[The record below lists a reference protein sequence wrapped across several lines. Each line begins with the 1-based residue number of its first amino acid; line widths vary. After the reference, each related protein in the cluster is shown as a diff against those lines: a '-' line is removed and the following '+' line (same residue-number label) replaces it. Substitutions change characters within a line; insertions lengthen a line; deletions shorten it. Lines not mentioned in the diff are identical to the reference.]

1 MDKDYIGGHTSSQFN
16 RDMESANQQA
26 AEMGELVLRQLTS
39 SLSALLNLD
48 PDLARRVR
56 DEEDKVNQLELSI
69 DEVCARVLALH
80 QPEAGDLRLIV
91 AISKIVLDLER
102 IGDESAKIASMAE
115 RLSGKSEPAAGF
127 EHVREIGDRVTDML
141 TRILK
146 AFAEFDAE
154 AARQIRAADR
164 EVDERYRKAMKVLVK
179 QMKQDSALIKRTL
192 NLLWSLR
199 ALERIG
205 DHVRNVC
212 EQLIYVVEGKDI
224 RHVPPEEMQ
233 GPDN

>member
-1 MDKDYIGGHTSSQFN
+1 MDKEYIGGHTSSQFN
-16 RDMESANQQA
+16 RDMESVNQQTA
-26 AEMGELVLRQLTS
+26 QMGELVRRQLTS

-48 PDLARRVR
+48 PERARKVR
-56 DEEDKVNQLELSI
+56 ADEHEVNQLELSI

-91 AISKIVLDLER
+91 AISKVVMDLER
-102 IGDESAKIASMAE
+102 IGDESAKIAAMAE
-115 RLSGKSEPAAGF
+115 RLASKSEPAAGF
-127 EHVREIGDRVTDML
+127 KHVHEIGTRVTDML
-141 TRILK
+141 ARVLT

-154 AARQIRAADR
+154 AARRIGAADR
-164 EVDERYRKAMKVLVK
+164 EVDEHYRKAMKALIK
-179 QMKQDSALIKRTL
+179 QMKQDPTLIKRTL

-205 DHVRNVC
+205 DHVRNIS

-224 RHVPPEEMQ
+224 RHTPPAASEIE
-233 GPDN
+233 

>member
-16 RDMESANQQA
+16 RDMESVSQQA
-26 AEMGELVLRQLTS
+26 AEMGDLVRRQLTS
-39 SLSALLNLD
+39 ALSALLQLD
-48 PDLARRVR
+48 ADLARKVGE
-56 DEEDKVNQLELSI
+56 DEHQVNRLELSI

-91 AISKIVLDLER
+91 AISKVVLDLER

-115 RLSGKSEPAAGF
+115 RLAKKSEPAAGF
-127 EHVREIGDRVTDML
+127 DDVREIGNRVTDML
-141 TRILK
+141 TRVLT
-146 AFAEFDAE
+146 AFAKFDAD
-154 AARQIRAADR
+154 AAREISAADR
-164 EVDERYRKAMKVLVK
+164 EVDERYRQAMKALVK
-179 QMKQDSALIKRTL
+179 QMKQDPALIKRTL

-205 DHVRNVC
+205 DHVRNVA

-224 RHVPPEEMQ
+224 RHIPPEDIETQ
-233 GPDN
+233 